1 MAETT
6 KLNILVTGGL
16 GFIGANLDKQLTGKH
31 NIHIFDRERI
41 ARDNYCRGDLN
52 DYPSLERAFEIAKP
66 DLVIHL
72 AGMVSRKECE
82 ETPSLAITTNAVG
95 TYNICVLS
103 LKHHARLIYSGS
115 SEEYGTAFTNRVVTE
130 DTPFGEPTSI
140 YSLTKRM
147 AEEIVQYN
155 AFFKGLQA
163 TTVRIFML
171 YGPNEKPNEYRS
183 AIIRFTYSA
192 LKNEPLIVHKGTE
205 RSWCY
210 IDDAVEALKL
220 LIERQQKTQYE
231 VFNIGRDDPVKTE
244 LLAETIVKLCESSS
258 QIERFDPPPTVIPI
272 KRASFKKA
280 KEVLG
285 WEAKTP
291 LSRGLK
297 QVANWMKSNCN
308 KKREDEAF

>member
-1 MAETT
+1 MTV
-6 KLNILVTGGL
+6 LISGGL
-16 GFIGANLDKQLTGKH
+16 GFIGSRLVEKLMLEDDV
-31 NIHIFDRERI
+31 HIFDRRRI
-41 ARDNYCRGDLN
+41 VRDNYHRGDIN
-52 DYPSLERAFEIAKP
+52 DYHSLERAFEIAKP

-95 TYNICVLS
+95 THNVCVLS

-115 SEEYGTAFTNRVVTE
+115 SEEYGTAFTNRFVTE

-140 YSLTKRM
+140 YSMTKRM

-192 LKNEPLIVHKGTE
+192 LKNEPLTAHKGTE

-220 LIERQQKTQYE
+220 LIERQQKPQYE
-231 VFNIGRDDPVKTE
+231 VFNIGRDDPINTE

-258 QIERFDPPPTVIPI
+258 PIKRIDPPPTIIPI

-291 LSRGLK
+291 LSQGLK
-297 QVANWMKSNCN
+297 QVVNWMKSNYN
-308 KKREDEAF
+308 KKREDEA